1 MLSSVFEDGTQ
12 AAEGAQ
18 RNWDEEVN
26 SLFLFAG
33 ETRKERILFEF
44 ANFDNL
50 SAADLTDSSKV
61 VQYHH
66 LNGNYEYFSDNY
78 VTVDPSGNII
88 EFMFDRC
95 RWKTAQHAYQAF
107 KFLDPESREII
118 RQAES
123 SQRAKELATEME
135 RIGQGDRDPEFL
147 AEHDGVAN
155 NVRLMFRIL
164 WAKFSQS
171 RRLSAALLHTH
182 WRAIVHRFDASDFWG
197 CREEAGG
204 VRGANW
210 NGKILMVIREML
222 RERGLREEDSWPPLA
237 EALARM
243 EPPEA
248 GWVPEA
254 LTEED
259 VERRRETGA
268 AITFD
273 SRQERPG
280 HRNDHFF
287 LSDNYPCD
295 LEYLGETWPSAQHAY
310 QAAKFSK
317 ITAAGRAVRAAIRAA
332 PTPREAKVL
341 GIGGGAGAWAKSR
354 QRPMT
359 CGSTATS

>member
-123 SQRAKELATEME
+123 SQRAKE
-135 RIGQGDRDPEFL
+135 DR
-147 AEHDGVAN
+147 
-155 NVRLMFRIL
+155 
-164 WAKFSQS
+164 
-171 RRLSAALLHTH
+171 
-182 WRAIVHRFDASDFWG
+182 
-197 CREEAGG
+197 
-204 VRGANW
+204 
-210 NGKILMVIREML
+210 
-222 RERGLREEDSWPPLA
+222 
-237 EALARM
+237 
-243 EPPEA
+243 
-248 GWVPEA
+248 
-254 LTEED
+254 
-259 VERRRETGA
+259 
-268 AITFD
+268 
-273 SRQERPG
+273 
-280 HRNDHFF
+280 
-287 LSDNYPCD
+287 
-295 LEYLGETWPSAQHAY
+295 
-310 QAAKFSK
+310 
-317 ITAAGRAVRAAIRAA
+317 AGR
-332 PTPREAKVL
+332 
-341 GIGGGAGAWAKSR
+341 
-354 QRPMT
+354 
-359 CGSTATS
+359 